1 MTVYEA
7 MGGEA
12 GFRALVDRFY
22 ASVAGDLLL
31 RPLYPEADLS
41 GASERLGLFLM
52 QYWGGPGTYS
62 EQRGHPRLRLRHAP
76 FRIGQEER
84 DAWFGHMTEAVDSL
98 DFQPEVREALLR
110 YFDAASTSMINT
122 L

>member
-22 ASVAGDLLL
+22 AGVAGDPIL
-31 RPLYPEADLS
+31 RPIYPEADLS
-41 GASERLGLFLM
+41 GASERLRLFLM
-52 QYWGGPGTYS
+52 QYWGGPSTYS
-62 EQRGHPRLRLRHAP
+62 EQRGHPRLRLRHLR
-76 FRIGQEER
+76 FRIGPDER
-84 DAWFGHMTEAVDSL
+84 AAWLRQMMEAVDSL
-98 DFQPEVREALLR
+98 DLQPEVRDALLS

-122 L
+122 P